1 MNRAARRC
9 RCACRSDGEERFPTV
24 VRAADALL
32 AIMREA
38 A

>member
-1 MNRAARRC
+1 VRVPR
-9 RCACRSDGEERFPTV
+9 DGEERFPTV